1 MAASQRIWGACRSL
15 ALRPLPAPRAAF
27 GRRIAAPVSR
37 FYSNETTPTATNGPT
52 SSIANDIPEDRIDD
66 EMLETLLYGG
76 RVSANQQEGGL
87 TAAQEEMLYRGGA
100 IPPAQEA
107 AALLAKEESLAAIE
121 DGLQNPGHKFPLPV
135 LPLGEGSK
143 LKARYHPVLEQLS
156 RLVMRDGKLSVAQ
169 RVRHH
174 PLLF

>member
-1 MAASQRIWGACRSL
+1 
-15 ALRPLPAPRAAF
+15 
-27 GRRIAAPVSR
+27 
-37 FYSNETTPTATNGPT
+37 
-52 SSIANDIPEDRIDD
+52 
-66 EMLETLLYGG
+66 MLETLLYGG
-76 RVSANQQEGGL
+76 RVSTNQQEGGL

-107 AALLAKEESLAAIE
+107 AALLAKEESLTTIE
-121 DGLQNPGHKFPLPV
+121 EGLQNPGHKFPLPV

-169 RVRHH
+169 RVRYTRSNV
-174 PLLF
+174 